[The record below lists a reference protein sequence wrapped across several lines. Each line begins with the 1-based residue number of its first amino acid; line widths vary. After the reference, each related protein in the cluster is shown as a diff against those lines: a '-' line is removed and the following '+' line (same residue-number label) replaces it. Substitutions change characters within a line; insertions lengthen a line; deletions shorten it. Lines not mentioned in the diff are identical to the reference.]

1 MAVVG
6 TWLPGATAQNQGMAG
21 MSMPGMTA
29 SDMDM
34 ASQLA
39 GLEGE
44 AFEVGFMSLMIA
56 HHQSA
61 TEMAQWVL
69 ERTEDPEITDAART
83 IVDEQEAEINQM
95 TGWLQAWYDREPD
108 AEMMGTMDEMM
119 DGMMQTMVNGQD
131 PERAFLEG
139 MSEHHNGAIQMAQTE
154 QAQGLNPQAKQ
165 LAGAIVA
172 DQQQEISEMQA
183 LLSRV

>member
-1 MAVVG
+1 MTYLRTKRIGGTTALFMAVVG

-83 IVDEQEAEINQM
+83 IIDEQEAEIEQM

-108 AEMMGTMDEMM
+108 AEMMGTMNEMM
-119 DGMMQTMVNGQD
+119 GGTMQTMMSSED

-139 MSEHHNGAIQMAQTE
+139 MSEHHDGAIDMA
-154 QAQGLNPQAKQ
+154 
-165 LAGAIVA
+165 
-172 DQQQEISEMQA
+172 
-183 LLSRV
+183 